1 MVSVK
6 YNNKTRDEIV
16 SERLEEED
24 AERGLYDF
32 WLQDEGLTM
41 LAAWRRNGLS
51 YLEIAKRIGI
61 RKDRLK
67 RWREMYDS
75 IDNALKTGKE
85 LLDFQVENALLK
97 AALGYTTKEIKVTLG
112 KKVISGETFQVLKET
127 TVKEVGPNVTACL
140 AWLNNRK
147 PDDWKRNRDN
157 QIDPEKIDKDVT
169 VTIIRAGNNKIE
181 GVNDNQNDGVS
192 ITVNG
197 HEAIEDKNHKKVKV
211 VTDEEAQQGGL
222 DYWPD
227 DYEEENEES

>member
-6 YNNKTRDEIV
+6 YNDKTRDEIV

-112 KKVISGETFQVLKET
+112 KKMISGEAFQVLKET

-181 GVNDNQNDGVS
+181 DQNDGVS